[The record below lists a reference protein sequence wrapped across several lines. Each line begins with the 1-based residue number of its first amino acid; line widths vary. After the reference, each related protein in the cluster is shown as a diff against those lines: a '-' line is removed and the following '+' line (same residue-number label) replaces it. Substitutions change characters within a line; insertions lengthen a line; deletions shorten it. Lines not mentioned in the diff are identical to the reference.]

1 VIVPSSVIEDVWVL
15 SSTQAAPGH
24 GVLPVNAFLLR
35 EDPPILIDTGL
46 AAERDGF
53 LDVLWSLVRPS
64 ELAMVFVTHEDAD
77 HAGNLG
83 AVLDAAP
90 QARLVTNYVT
100 LSKLLERTTAPL
112 ERVQVVNPG
121 SRLPDTPRPVTV
133 LRPPVYDAPGTVGL
147 YDAASGAAFTAD
159 AFGTYL
165 REAVDDVRD
174 VPEDDLLAGLM
185 TFNSVN
191 HPWTTLVDRDRFD
204 AIIGA
209 VADLEPTVLL
219 SSHALPAG
227 QATALLIEGLRRG
240 APTAVYVAP
249 DQDEFDRLRPQLDGS
264 SRPGEGQSA
273 DGPADSAA

>member
-1 VIVPSSVIEDVWVL
+1 VIVPSSVIDDVWVL
-15 SSTQAAPGH
+15 ASTQAAPGH

-46 AAERDGF
+46 PAERDEF
-53 LDVLWSLVRPS
+53 LEGLWSLVRPS
-64 ELAMVFVTHEDAD
+64 ELAMVFLTHEDAD

-112 ERVQVVNPG
+112 DRVQVVNPG
-121 SRLPDTPRPVTV
+121 SRLPDTPRPITV

-147 YDAASGAAFTAD
+147 HDAVSGAAFTAD

-165 REAVDDVRD
+165 PEAVDDVRD
-174 VPEDDLLAGLM
+174 VAEDDLLAGLI

-204 AIIGA
+204 AIIDA
-209 VADLEPTVLL
+209 IADLEPTVLL
-219 SSHALPAG
+219 SSHALPAR

-240 APTAVYVAP
+240 APSAVYVAP

-264 SRPGEGQSA
+264 SRPGGRSI
-273 DGPADSAA
+273 G